1 MDVTEVEWQR
11 RGGYMI
17 DPIVVKLDIDWASL
31 REQKAELIKY
41 AWKDAADS
49 NKLLEGIISIIDA
62 IQDQAVDENGLSE
75 MLVFG
80 QLP

>member
-1 MDVTEVEWQR
+1 
-11 RGGYMI
+11 MI
-17 DPIVVKLDIDWASL
+17 EPIVVKLDIDWASL

-41 AWKDAADS
+41 AWKDTDS

-80 QLP
+80 ENFGKS

>member
-1 MDVTEVEWQR
+1 
-11 RGGYMI
+11 MI
-17 DPIVVKLDIDWASL
+17 DPIFVKLDIDWASL

-41 AWKDAADS
+41 AWKDADS

-62 IQDQAVDENGLSE
+62 IQDQAVEENGLTE

-80 QLP
+80 EDFGKEGKQ